1 MIFYP
6 AEFFRSGVP
15 EKKRG
20 VMLLRQGVG
29 GGGNPDQSSPLEIRC
44 PMMHTTMST
53 RRNVRA
59 FVMGY
64 LVVEGCHLR
73 CSVV

>member
-29 GGGNPDQSSPLEIRC
+29 GYQSSPLEIRC

-64 LVVEGCHLR
+64 LVVEGCHLM

>member
-20 VMLLRQGVG
+20 VG
-29 GGGNPDQSSPLEIRC
+29 GGGYQSSSLEIKC
-44 PMMHTTMST
+44 PMMHTAMSI

-64 LVVEGCHLR
+64 LVFMGCHLR
-73 CSVV
+73 RYVV